1 MQCGRL
7 LGSFLTSLDAPT
19 AASSPSRQ
27 QLGDGGPLVAVDLMS
42 HEDGVVL
49 LGGEGALRGGGEG
62 GGERGDEGALT
73 GRGGG
78 GGEGG
83 GRELAGRRVEGGGLR
98 AGT

>member
-7 LGSFLTSLDAPT
+7 LGSFLTSLEAPT

-49 LGGEGALRGGGEG
+49 LGGEGALRGGV
-62 GGERGDEGALT
+62 
-73 GRGGG
+73 GG

-98 AGT
+98 AGP